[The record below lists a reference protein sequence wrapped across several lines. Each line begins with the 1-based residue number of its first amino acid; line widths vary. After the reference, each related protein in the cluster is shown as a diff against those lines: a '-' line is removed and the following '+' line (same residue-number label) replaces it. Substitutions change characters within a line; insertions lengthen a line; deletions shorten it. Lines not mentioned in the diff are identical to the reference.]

1 MQWPLFEIGF
11 FSVRLWDVLDVLIV
25 AYLIYFIY
33 KNIKDSLALYIFL
46 GIVFIYIAWGLT
58 NALGMITLSS
68 ILNTLISV
76 GIIAVLIVFQPEVR
90 RFLLLLGKN
99 AVRGRGRK
107 LLHLMGIKTKES
119 EWADPLIDQLVKT
132 LDDFQERRT
141 GALIL
146 FTENPEYQTFS
157 DSGVRLNAQFSTQLL
172 ETIFYKESPLHDGAV
187 IISDGKI
194 FSASCVLPV
203 SENSSLPAKIG
214 LRHRSAVGA
223 TEGTDVLAFVVSEE
237 NGQISY
243 AYGGLLFM
251 DISPAQ
257 ARQIIK
263 QWYTNTLETETTAM
277 P

>member
-46 GIVFIYIAWGLT
+46 GIVFVYITWGLT

-76 GIIAVLIVFQPEVR
+76 GIIAILIVFQPEVR

-99 AVRGRGRK
+99 AVRGRGRR
-107 LLHLMGIKTKES
+107 LLAMLGIKTDSQELN
-119 EWADPLIDQLVKT
+119 EPMINQLVKN
-132 LDDFQERRT
+132 LEHFSQKQL

-146 FTENPEYQTFS
+146 FTENPDYQTFS
-157 DSGVRLNAQFSTQLL
+157 DSGIRLNAQFSSQLL
-172 ETIFYKESPLHDGAV
+172 EIIFHKESPMHDGAV
-187 IISDGKI
+187 VISEGRI
-194 FSASCVLPV
+194 HAASCILPV
-203 SENSSLPAKIG
+203 SENLTLPTKVG

-223 TEGTDVLAFVVSEE
+223 TEGTDVLAIIVSEE
-237 NGQISY
+237 NGSISY
-243 AYGGLLFM
+243 AYGGELFL
-251 DISPAQ
+251 DIGPEW
-257 ARQIIK
+257 ARHVIK
-263 QWYTNTLETETTAM
+263 QWHMHNMQLEYQEN
-277 P
+277 